1 MERKSNI
8 TVWQLRLFEG
18 LDRDIM
24 VMQRDEEE
32 VFDDAIHVFFEKDYY
47 DAYVNK
53 AKKYSSHSYAYHEDK
68 LGEVIY
74 QIFDEQ
80 IPGLVLHINS
90 IENGTK
96 NILADE
102 KYISAKDLFG
112 IKEVVDDY
120 HHMYQV
126 KIQRMP
132 LEQAV
137 AALWNRNVFIIGQ
150 LPQPTKDPQ
159 EKQVVELMT
168 MRRRTDGTPASAEEF
183 DHESLKVFLTPDS
196 AMRFNPD
203 KKPINRYKLGL
214 LASFVR
220 GKLQVVIEPHRN
232 YWMEFDPATIDLS
245 GYINRPSW
253 NDEKVRARVQEYT
266 QMDEVYVLLAVPHC
280 DYRACVGTPFLVK
293 LNADNVMMYLFEKYE
308 DAAKYVLDNQG
319 ILPIYDGVYPIGVLK
334 KDAEL
339 ANLKT
344 VIAVAA
350 GMGAQNINLDMETEN
365 AIGCKMPFFLECAG
379 YETEFEKAVDA
390 SHHAT
395 LCQEKDGEKLYRF
408 PVIPFVQ
415 NDNPYIISE
424 DRKKELISHLDTD
437 YDMGITYM
445 ADCTLSEM
453 LVMMNEAGRRFDAAR
468 TAQDEANIKKYN
480 VLMNLMTVPVTEAL
494 CDMPYVYTL
503 RNDDGSFTLK
513 NNLAYL
519 ITTNR
524 FETGRQ
530 GEGKLAPSGIENE
543 TFMSKLQE
551 ASKVVIITDGP
562 NALCVADVR
571 LMSEVAKHKK
581 KSEPL
586 REELLIYMTQGLG
599 LSYTEALRYYR
610 RLKAD
615 NSIFVEFTAC
625 VRNGEY
631 TSVGMINIG
640 GYTAKKLADEKGL
653 NPLQAY
659 DALLSMKEKGAKAEE
674 AVKEAKQTTSKEMD
688 KTSEEAQI
696 EENEKETLKEKSFF
710 GKLFKK

>member
-18 LDRDIM
+18 LDRDVM

-32 VFDDAIHVFFEKDYY
+32 IFDNAIHVFFEKEYY
-47 DAYVNK
+47 DAYVSK

-90 IENGTK
+90 IENGIK
-96 NILADE
+96 NMLADE

-112 IKEVVDDY
+112 LKEVVDDY

-137 AALWNRNVFIIGQ
+137 AAMWNRNVFIIGQ
-150 LPQPTKDPQ
+150 LPQPTQNPE

-168 MRRRTDGTPASAEEF
+168 MRRKADGIPATPEDF

-203 KKPINRYKLGL
+203 KKPVNRYKLGL
-214 LASFVR
+214 LASFVK
-220 GKLQVVIEPHRN
+220 GKLQVIIEPHRN
-232 YWMEFDPATIDLS
+232 YWMEFDPANIDLTE
-245 GYINRPSW
+245 YIKNPSW

-293 LNADNVMMYLFEKYE
+293 LNANNIMMYLFEKYE
-308 DAAKYVLDNQG
+308 DAVKYVLDNQG
-319 ILPIYDGVYPIGVLK
+319 ILPVYDGTYPIGVLK
-334 KDAEL
+334 KNDKM
-339 ANLKT
+339 ANLKN
-344 VIAVAA
+344 VISVAA
-350 GMGAQNINLDMETEN
+350 AMGVQNINLDMETVN
-365 AIGCKMPFFLECAG
+365 SIGCKMPFFLDCAG
-379 YETEFEKAVDA
+379 YETEFEQAVDA
-390 SHHAT
+390 SLHEVF
-395 LCQEKDGEKLYRF
+395 CQEKEGEKLYRF

-415 NDNPYIISE
+415 QENPYEVSE
-424 DRKKELISHLDTD
+424 ERKKELIAHLDTD
-437 YDMGITYM
+437 YDMGVTYM

-453 LVMMNEAGRRFDAAR
+453 LVMMNEAGRRFEEAR
-468 TAQDEANIKKYN
+468 TAKDEAGIKKFN
-480 VLMNLMTVPVTEAL
+480 ILMNLMTVPVTEAL

-513 NNLAYL
+513 NELAYL

-524 FETGRQ
+524 FEIGRQ

-543 TFMSKLQE
+543 TFMNKLAE
-551 ASKVVIITDGP
+551 AAKVVIITDGP
-562 NALCVADVR
+562 NALCLADVR
-571 LMSEVAKHKK
+571 LMSEVAKQKK
-581 KSEPL
+581 KAEPL

-599 LSYTEALRYYR
+599 LSYPEAMRYYR
-610 RLKAD
+610 RLKSD

-631 TSVGMINIG
+631 TSVGMIEIG

-659 DALLSMKEKGAKAEE
+659 DTLLSIKEKGGKADEVVKTTAKAVVEE
-674 AVKEAKQTTSKEMD
+674 TE
-688 KTSEEAQI
+688 SE
-696 EENEKETLKEKSFF
+696 EKETTKEKSFF

>member
-18 LDRDIM
+18 LDRDVM

-32 VFDDAIHVFFEKDYY
+32 IFDAAIHVFFEKEYY

-90 IENGTK
+90 IENGTQ

-102 KYISAKDLFG
+102 KYISAKDLLG

-137 AALWNRNVFIIGQ
+137 AAMWNRNVFIIGQ
-150 LPQPTKDPQ
+150 LPRPTQNPE

-168 MRRRTDGTPASAEEF
+168 MRRRADGTPATPEEF

-232 YWMEFDPATIDLS
+232 YWMEFDPAQIDLT

-253 NDEKVRARVQEYT
+253 NDEKVRARVQEYA
-266 QMDEVYVLLAVPHC
+266 QMHEVYVLLAAAHC

-293 LNADNVMMYLFEKYE
+293 LSENHVMMYLFEKYE
-308 DAAKYVLDNQG
+308 DAVKYVIDNQG
-319 ILPIYDGVYPIGVLK
+319 VLPIYDGIYPIGVLK
-334 KDAEL
+334 KNADM
-339 ANLKT
+339 ANLKN

-350 GMGAQNINLDMETEN
+350 AMGVKNINLDMETEN
-365 AIGCKMPFFLECAG
+365 SIGCKMPFFLDCAG
-379 YETEFEKAVDA
+379 YEAEFEQAVEA
-390 SHHAT
+390 SLQT
-395 LCQEKDGEKLYRF
+395 QLCQEKDGEKMYRF
-408 PVIPFVQ
+408 PAISFVQ
-415 NDNPYIISE
+415 NENPYEISE
-424 DRKKELISHLDTD
+424 ERKKELIAHLDTD

-445 ADCTLSEM
+445 AECTLSEM
-453 LVMMNEAGRRFDAAR
+453 LIMMKDAGRRFEEAR
-468 TAQDEANIKKYN
+468 NAQDEAGIKKYN
-480 VLMNLMTVPVTEAL
+480 ILMNLMTVPITEAL

-503 RNDDGSFTLK
+503 RNEDGSFTLK
-513 NNLAYL
+513 NSLAYL

-543 TFMSKLQE
+543 TFMNKLAE
-551 ASKVVIITDGP
+551 AAKVVIITDGP
-562 NALCVADVR
+562 NALCLADVR
-571 LMSEVAKHKK
+571 LMLEIAKQKK
-581 KSEPL
+581 KAEPL

-599 LSYTEALRYYR
+599 LSYPEAMRYYR
-610 RLKAD
+610 RLKSD
-615 NSIFVEFTAC
+615 SSIFVEFTAC

-631 TSVGMINIG
+631 TSIGMIDIG

-659 DALLSMKEKGAKAEE
+659 DALLSMKEKGTKAED
-674 AVKEAKQTTSKEMD
+674 AVKTASKTESKEHV
-688 KTSEEAQI
+688 KEVTKSAEVEETA
-696 EENEKETLKEKSFF
+696 KEKSFF